1 MPEEILDWYIDCDA
15 ETFAKC
21 KNDPKFAYIVTLA
34 RSVNALNFVVGAL
47 PSSDSI
53 SSPANTRDRLNGYFV
68 MCALFFEVLRL
79 VQSMGKT
86 FRDDA
91 LFRSGLQTLLED
103 ETAKRIRRM
112 NLHPARNNVFHFL
125 PEHFAEKIKIQ
136 PPAKCLFLK
145 ARGKKK
151 KDVYCTFADTIVI
164 RTLVGDVP
172 DILGEFEVI
181 AAATEKLVPQFVNDA
196 ERLIS
201 FHLTAWGFRQHGGNR
216 LSDSG

>member
-15 ETFAKC
+15 ETFAHC
-21 KNDPKFAYIVTLA
+21 KNDEKFAYIVTLA
-34 RSVNALNFVVGAL
+34 RSVNALNFVAGAT
-47 PSSDSI
+47 PSPESVY
-53 SSPANTRDRLNGYFV
+53 SPANTRDRLNGYFLL
-68 MCALFFEVLRL
+68 CALFFEVLQL
-79 VQSMGKT
+79 VEAMGKT

-91 LFRSGLQTLLED
+91 LFRSGLQTLMED
-103 ETAKRIRRM
+103 KTAKRIRRM
-112 NLHPARNNVFHFL
+112 NLHPARNSAVFHFS
-125 PEHFAEKIKIQ
+125 PDHFAKKIKVQ

-172 DILGEFEVI
+172 NILEEFATI
-181 AAATEKLVPQFVNDA
+181 AAATAKLVNQFVSDA

-201 FHLTAWGFRQHGGNR
+201 FHLTAWGFTQHDGSQSSLG
-216 LSDSG
+216 